1 MTAINENMFDNYE
14 QMQDEKYNG
23 FWYTFSNDDNLY
35 MAIDYQDA
43 KETVLDELLYS
54 VEPKIGFIHLIENGK
69 TVNIWSFEDINA
81 FYKVNIDNETK
92 ATFKT
97 FEDAIEYAYFLVD
110 KRINKAIDIIDFYDD
125 IIVKL

>member
-14 QMQDEKYNG
+14 QMKDEKYNG

-54 VEPKIGFIHLIENGK
+54 VEPKTGFIHLIENGK
-69 TVNIWSFEDINA
+69 TVNVWVFEDIDA

-97 FEDAIEYAYFLVD
+97 FEDAIEYAYFLAD
-110 KRINKAIDIIDFYDD
+110 KRINKSIDIIDFYDD
-125 IIVKL
+125 IIVKF

>member
-69 TVNIWSFEDINA
+69 TVNIWTFEDIDA

-110 KRINKAIDIIDFYDD
+110 KRINKSIDIIDFYDD